1 MKTEDKIR
9 NGKVKYDIKKEVA
22 KISALS
28 AVKIHTF
35 EYLTDMEILPS
46 NQTKSQN
53 KPNLHILLQEK
64 LLKNKKKKQVDAL
77 RS

>member
-46 NQTKSQN
+46 NQTKS
-53 KPNLHILLQEK
+53 
-64 LLKNKKKKQVDAL
+64 
-77 RS
+77 